1 MKQIT
6 LPVAGLTRAVMLHK
20 YGREPIRLDNNDL
33 RRREMMH
40 VGTSNLHLERK
51 QYSLNSTITLNVN
64 RHEYEHMVNRE
75 AEIGFYLYAQD
86 KADMFIFV
94 WARVTAGLPALNALK
109 DYYST
114 HNIEED
120 NHSLET
126 AERQW
131 KRFRVEKEKERITN
145 TPQYVPSLLCV
156 LLSERQAE
164 AIVNRMLA
172 MIDADC
178 IQMDPRYR
186 SAVESW
192 VYTDLTPM
200 TFRQVAKKLDRAVGN
215 VGNSVIRL
223 RAYMKYN
230 QELRTL
236 VAYCL
241 KTTQAK
247 PTPSAAS

>member
-20 YGREPIRLDNNDL
+20 YGSEPIRLDNNDL

-51 QYSLNSTITLNVN
+51 QYSLNSTITLSVN

-109 DYYST
+109 DYYYT

-131 KRFRVEKEKERITN
+131 KRFRVEKGKEVLHSA
-145 TPQYVPSLLCV
+145 PQFVPQKATL
-156 LLSERQAE
+156 LLSERQAT
-164 AIVNRMLA
+164 AIASRLLLLIEGGAVN
-172 MIDADC
+172 
-178 IQMDPRYR
+178 MDPRHK
-186 SAVESW
+186 SNAQAWIFCELST
-192 VYTDLTPM
+192 YTHQQAAKRLSRK
-200 TFRQVAKKLDRAVGN
+200 RQ
-215 VGNSVIRL
+215 SVQRGIQLFKYYLECAPSL
-223 RAYMKYN
+223 RIAI
-230 QELRTL
+230 
-236 VAYCL
+236 AYCL

-247 PTPSAAS
+247 PTPSASS